1 VTQSS
6 QHLAV
11 HLERIIDASTT
22 EVYDAW
28 LDPDMLRIWLAPGGI
43 QIAKAEVEMCVGGRY
58 RIWHTA
64 GGKSVGGFEC
74 EITELVPDKRIA
86 FRWGFVGPE
95 RTDGPVF
102 DSRLT
107 ISLEKAPGNR
117 TRLLLVHEQLDDLAA
132 AMPQVAEQVRGGWES
147 VLAKLEEVFLNQERP
162 NNA

>member
-1 VTQSS
+1 MTQPS
-6 QHLAV
+6 QYPAV

-22 EVYDAW
+22 EVYAAW

-43 QIAKAEVEMCVGGRY
+43 QIAKAEVEMCVGGHY

-64 GGKSVGGFEC
+64 DGKSAGGFEC

-107 ISLEKAPGNR
+107 ISLEKAPGNM
-117 TRLLLVHEQLDDLAA
+117 TRLLLIHEQLDDLAA
-132 AMPQVAEQVRGGWES
+132 AMPQVAGQVRSGWES
-147 VLAKLEEVFLNQERP
+147 VLAKLEKIFLHPQRQHH
-162 NNA
+162 A